1 MKCPKCNYTSFDYL
15 DKCGKCG
22 LNLAELRIR
31 CGFSPEKG
39 EGLDFSYYMSL
50 DDRQSS
56 PEDSSP
62 ADQIKDT
69 EVENFK
75 DDIGSEEILSDD
87 DLIKHGQTEEQT
99 LPVENIEVIDQPDT
113 LESAVKD
120 DLDYGDF
127 TIDEAYSPSSFSK
140 EEDIGLALEANK
152 GFEFDNV
159 EQPDLLSAESNELV
173 MELDVVPTLADL
185 DEVELVLDDRDI
197 PNLVDPKYNS
207 TKLKK
212 DNDIDLDNEEISLD
226 DIDNLSLDN
235 DIDLDNKEISLD
247 DIGDITLD
255 DV

>member
-39 EGLDFSYYMSL
+39 EGLDILHYYMSL
-50 DDRQSS
+50 DDGQSS

-62 ADQIKDT
+62 AGQIKDT
-69 EVENFK
+69 EVENFR
-75 DDIGSEEILSDD
+75 DDIGSEAILSDD
-87 DLIKHGQTEEQT
+87 DLIKHVQAEERD

-127 TIDEAYSPSSFSK
+127 TIDEAYSPSSPPSFSR

-159 EQPDLLSAESNELV
+159 EQPDLLSAESSELV
-173 MELDVVPTLADL
+173 MEPDAVSTLADL
-185 DEVELVLDDRDI
+185 DEAELVLDDRGI

-226 DIDNLSLDN
+226 DI
-235 DIDLDNKEISLD
+235 
-247 DIGDITLD
+247 GDITLD
-255 DV
+255 DIDIVPPK